1 MEIACRTVF
10 LWLVYFFEFAAWVD
24 AHFHFSDLFDM
35 WLTQVDIKEA
45 IEVKTAWQ
53 PNNVSNLFSTVYSIP
68 TMNTMYKINYN
79 IIVY

>member
-45 IEVKTAWQ
+45 REVKMGISTI
-53 PNNVSNLFSTVYSIP
+53 STLFS
-68 TMNTMYKINYN
+68 
-79 IIVY
+79 IVYCAQ